1 MSQSQGAA
9 DGIEFIQISGRGP
22 LNILGRATFTKL
34 NARLDELEAN
44 PKVRAIIISGT
55 GDGVFSA
62 GMDLLEMK
70 DMTPIE
76 AESLMR
82 LLHQV
87 ARKVMTMAVPT
98 IAAIRG
104 YCLGYALELILACDI
119 RVAGGDA
126 QLGLP
131 EVRVGIPSVIEAS
144 LLPKTIGLGRARH
157 LLLTGNV
164 VNAQEAFE
172 MGLVDRVV
180 PPSDVTKTATEVAE
194 SLLGMSRAVLAAQKN
209 VVAKWLELSEEE
221 STEFSIQ
228 TFVQSFKTS
237 QPKEAMEAYLEKRPP
252 RFEE

>member
-1 MSQSQGAA
+1 MSQHHSAA
-9 DGIEFIQISGRGP
+9 DGIEFVEISGRGP
-22 LNILGRATFTKL
+22 LNIMGSATFTQL
-34 NARLDELEAN
+34 STRLDELEAN
-44 PKVRAIIISGT
+44 PKTRAIIISGA

-70 DMTPIE
+70 GLTPTS
-76 AESLMR
+76 AESLIR

-87 ARKVMTMAVPT
+87 ARKLLTMAVPA

-104 YCLGYALELILACDI
+104 PCLGGALELALACDI
-119 RVAGGDA
+119 RVAGEDA
-126 QLGLP
+126 LLGLP

-157 LLLTGNV
+157 LLLTGNTV
-164 VNAQEAFE
+164 KAQEAFE
-172 MGLVDRVV
+172 IGLVDRVV
-180 PPSDVTKTATEVAE
+180 PPSGVTKAATEVAE
-194 SLLGMSRAVLAAQKN
+194 GLLGISRDVLTSQKDI
-209 VVAKWLELSEEE
+209 VAKWLEVSEEE

-228 TFVQSFKTS
+228 AFIQRFKTS

>member
-1 MSQSQGAA
+1 MSQHHSAA
-9 DGIEFIQISGRGP
+9 DGIEFVQISGRGP
-22 LNILGRATFTKL
+22 LNIMGRATFTQL
-34 NARLDELEAN
+34 SARLDELEAN
-44 PKVRAIIISGT
+44 HKTRAIIISGT

-70 DMTPIE
+70 DLTPTS
-76 AESLMR
+76 AESLIR

-87 ARKVMTMAVPT
+87 ARKLLTMAVPA

-104 YCLGYALELILACDI
+104 PCLGGALELALACDI
-119 RVAGGDA
+119 RVAGEDA
-126 QLGLP
+126 LLGLP

-157 LLLTGNV
+157 LLLTGNTV
-164 VNAQEAFE
+164 KAQEAFE
-172 MGLVDRVV
+172 IGLVDRVV
-180 PPSDVTKTATEVAE
+180 PPSGVTKAATEVAE
-194 SLLGMSRAVLAAQKN
+194 GLLGISRDVLTSQKDI
-209 VVAKWLELSEEE
+209 VTKWLEASEEE

-228 TFVQSFKTS
+228 EFIRRFKTS

>member
-1 MSQSQGAA
+1 MSQNRGAA
-9 DGIEFIQISGRGP
+9 DGIELVQVNGRGP
-22 LNILGRATFTKL
+22 LNILGRATFTQL
-34 NARLDELEAN
+34 SARLDELEAD
-44 PKVRAIIISGT
+44 PKTRVIIITGT
-55 GDGVFSA
+55 GDRVFSA

-70 DMTPIE
+70 DMTPVE

-87 ARKVMTMAVPT
+87 ARKLFTMAVPT

-104 YCLGYALELILACDI
+104 HCLGYALELVLACDI
-119 RVAGGDA
+119 RVAGEDA

-157 LLLTGNV
+157 LLLTGNAI
-164 VNAQEAFE
+164 NAQEAFE

-180 PPSDVTKTATEVAE
+180 PTGGVTKTATEIAE
-194 SLLGMSRAVLAAQKN
+194 SLLGISRDVLASQKN
-209 VVAKWLELSEEE
+209 IVAKWLEVSEEE
-221 STEFSIQ
+221 SNEFSIQ
-228 TFVQSFKTS
+228 AFIQRFKTS

>member
-1 MSQSQGAA
+1 MSQNHGAA
-9 DGIEFIQISGRGP
+9 DRIEFVQVSGRGP
-22 LNILGRATFTKL
+22 LNILGRATFTQL
-34 NARLDELEAN
+34 SARLDELEAN
-44 PKVRAIIISGT
+44 PKTRAIIISGT
-55 GDGVFSA
+55 DDGVFSA

-70 DMTPIE
+70 DMTPAQ

-87 ARKVMTMAVPT
+87 ARKVFTMTVPT

-104 YCLGYALELILACDI
+104 YCLGYALELVLACDI
-119 RVAGGDA
+119 RVAGEDA

-157 LLLTGNV
+157 LLLTGNL

-180 PPSDVTKTATEVAE
+180 PPGEVTKTATELAE
-194 SLLGMSRAVLAAQKN
+194 GLLGISRDVLASQKEI
-209 VVAKWLELSEEE
+209 VAKWLEVSEEE

-228 TFVQSFKTS
+228 AFIQRFKTS